1 VATFAIQLG
10 KIPPEILSPDP
21 IAEVGLNPNLEVET
35 GRNRGE
41 KELSLKIQLIYQ
53 INDFDDDS
61 SQSPVIS

>member
-1 VATFAIQLG
+1 
-10 KIPPEILSPDP
+10 
-21 IAEVGLNPNLEVET
+21 LEVET
-35 GRNRGE
+35 ARNRGE